1 QHINSYI
8 TVTDQQ
14 ALAQAQLADQA
25 RQEGTAGLLS
35 GIPLAHKD
43 IFCTQGIK
51 TTAGSKMLGDPSN
64 PFIAP
69 YNATVVQKCLDAG
82 LVTLGKVNMDEF
94 AMGSTNEKSFF
105 GATKNP

>member
-1 QHINSYI
+1 MTDYYSSDLHQLSVRKLSEGLAAKQFSAVELTQHYLNRIASLDQHINSYI

-51 TTAGSKMLGDPSN
+51 TTAGS
-64 PFIAP
+64 
-69 YNATVVQKCLDAG
+69 
-82 LVTLGKVNMDEF
+82 
-94 AMGSTNEKSFF
+94 
-105 GATKNP
+105 